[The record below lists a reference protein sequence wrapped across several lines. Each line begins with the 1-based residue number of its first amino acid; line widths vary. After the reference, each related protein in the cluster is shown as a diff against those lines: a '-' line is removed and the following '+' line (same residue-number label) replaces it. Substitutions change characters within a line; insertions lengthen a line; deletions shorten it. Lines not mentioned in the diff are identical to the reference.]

1 MNRHLRK
8 QSTRNQCTSRLSSL
22 SSHISTG
29 ELEVKLRYTDHYR
42 LPEAVEKE
50 LNATFHHSR

>member
-1 MNRHLRK
+1 MEAKYFGRRR
-8 QSTRNQCTSRLSSL
+8 QAM
-22 SSHISTG
+22 
-29 ELEVKLRYTDHYR
+29 LRYTDHYR